1 MKKAKKIKGFQG
13 GGEKLVYNDGRPTQ
27 DTITVLSPSDDPPE
41 TITDMVYQ
49 ADHQVTAYLP
59 NPQTVN
65 ITRGGVSVT
74 ITAATIVLNPGD
86 IMGLSSS
93 QAIILVPL

>member
-13 GGEKLVYNDGRPTQ
+13 GGEKMVYDDGRPTK
-27 DTITVLSPSDDPPE
+27 DTIMVLSPSDDTPE
-41 TITDMVYQ
+41 TVNEMVYQ
-49 ADHQVTAYLP
+49 ADYQAVAYLP
-59 NPQTVN
+59 STQAINL
-65 ITRGGVSVT
+65 TRGGVSVT